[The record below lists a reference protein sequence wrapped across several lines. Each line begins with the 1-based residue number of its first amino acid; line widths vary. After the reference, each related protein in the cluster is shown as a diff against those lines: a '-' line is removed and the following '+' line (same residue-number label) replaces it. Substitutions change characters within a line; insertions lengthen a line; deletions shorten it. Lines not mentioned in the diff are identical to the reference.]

1 MGTISSRLGLS
12 YSLLTKQAAFR
23 GRISPAF
30 AEALCWV
37 EVTRAFTTP
46 DLFVAGIRG
55 LRHDQCST
63 HLSYSGKSEDAA
75 LVGLEPTTVGCEVAQ
90 AFTTPQTSFCKLL
103 SLVNPSIAFRGRSFR
118 SDISACYPKRGFAP

>member
-30 AEALCWV
+30 AEALSWV

-46 DLFVAGIRG
+46 DFFVAGIRG

-63 HLSYSGKSEDAA
+63 HLSYSGSLEDAA
-75 LVGLEPTTVGCEVAQ
+75 LVGLKPTIVGAEVIQ
-90 AFTTPQTSFCKLL
+90 AFTTLQTSFCKLL
-103 SLVNPSIAFRGRSFR
+103 SLVNLSIAFRGRSFR
-118 SDISACYPKRGFAP
+118 SDMSACHSKRAFCP